1 MGIRSPK
8 RRDSGR
14 EVDPEKV
21 VVGKRETGPNE
32 RKGTRYVIPMESV
45 VWDPQSL
52 CLSDFGDTSRWRDPG
67 RMGLI

>member
-45 VWDPQSL
+45 V
-52 CLSDFGDTSRWRDPG
+52 
-67 RMGLI
+67 